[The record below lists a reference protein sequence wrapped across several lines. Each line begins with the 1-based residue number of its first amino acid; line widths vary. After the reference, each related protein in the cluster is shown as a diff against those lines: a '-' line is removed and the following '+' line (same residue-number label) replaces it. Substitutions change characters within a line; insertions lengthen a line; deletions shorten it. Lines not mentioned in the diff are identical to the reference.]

1 MSEQHTVTESS
12 GNVFKDLGVAEPE
25 TVLAKADLAIAIAS
39 IVTERDWTQ
48 EEAAAALGI
57 DQPKVSA
64 LMNGRLAGF
73 SFERLMRFLNRLDYD
88 VRLTVSRSSEA
99 TGHTSVQFTAAGR

>member
-1 MSEQHTVTESS
+1 MSEQPTIIASG
-12 GNVFKDLGVAEPE
+12 GNVFEDLGVAEPE
-25 TVLAKADLAIAIAS
+25 TALAKADLAIAIAS
-39 IVTERDWTQ
+39 IVAQRGWTQ

-57 DQPKVSA
+57 DQPKISA

-88 VRLTVSRSSEA
+88 VRLTVTQATEA
-99 TGHTSVQFTAAGR
+99 TGHTSVQFTAVSR